1 MEGLVNFTVRGR
13 EVLSTLVENSMT
25 WLATSGLQIILVVIG
40 TWIALTI
47 SRRMLN
53 QVHRSIAGK
62 RGDAERVKRADTLTG
77 ILGTLIWAALFL
89 AAGMMV
95 LKEIGVDITPI
106 LAVAGLGGLAI
117 GFGAQNL
124 VRDVITGFFLLA
136 EDQIRVGDIVEAG
149 GKSGEV
155 VSLGLRTV
163 RMRALDGTLHIIPNG
178 NITTVS
184 NMTKDHAFALANVG
198 VAYREDTDQV
208 FKVIAE
214 IGAQLRQ
221 DKEFSASIIED
232 MEIHGV
238 TTFADSAVI
247 IRCRMK
253 TLPGAQWMVLREF
266 NRRMKKRFDELNI
279 EIPFPHMTLYAGE
292 GKRGEAPSLP
302 VSVQDK
308 AA

>member
-1 MEGLVNFTVRGR
+1 
-13 EVLSTLVENSMT
+13 
-25 WLATSGLQIILVVIG
+25 
-40 TWIALTI
+40 
-47 SRRMLN
+47 
-53 QVHRSIAGK
+53 
-62 RGDAERVKRADTLTG
+62 
-77 ILGTLIWAALFL
+77 
-89 AAGMMV
+89 MV
-95 LKEIGVDITPI
+95 LREIGVDIAPL

-184 NMTKDHAFALANVG
+184 NMTKDYAFALANVG
-198 VAYREDTDQV
+198 VAYRENTDEV

-214 IGAQLRQ
+214 VGADLRQ
-221 DKEFSASIIED
+221 DEAFSGSITGD
-232 MEIHGV
+232 MEVHGV
-238 TTFADSAVI
+238 TTFADSSVV

-253 TLPGAQWMVLREF
+253 TLPGSQWMVLREF
-266 NRRMKKRFDELNI
+266 NRRLKQRFDALGI
-279 EIPFPHMTLYAGE
+279 EIPFPHMTVYAGE

>member
-1 MEGLVNFTVRGR
+1 MEGLVNFTARSR
-13 EVLSTLVENSMT
+13 EVLISLTENAMT
-25 WLATSGLQIILVVIG
+25 WLATSGLQIILIIFG
-40 TWIALTI
+40 AWIALTV
-47 SRRMLN
+47 SRRLLN
-53 QVHRSIAGK
+53 RVHRGIAGK
-62 RGDAERVKRADTLTG
+62 DQDAERVKRADTLTG

-95 LKEIGVDITPI
+95 LKEVGVDIAPI
-106 LAVAGLGGLAI
+106 IAVAGLGGLAI

-149 GKSGEV
+149 GLSGEV

-178 NITTVS
+178 NVTTVS
-184 NMTKDHAFALANVG
+184 NMTKDYGYALANVG

-208 FKVIAE
+208 FDIIEEVGAE
-214 IGAQLRQ
+214 LRN
-221 DKEFSASIIED
+221 DATFASEITED
-232 MEIHGV
+232 MEVHGI
-238 TTFADSAVI
+238 TSFADSAVI

-253 TLPGAQWMVLREF
+253 TLPGSQWMVLREF
-266 NRRMKKRFDELNI
+266 NRRLKKRFDAANI

-292 GKRGEAPSLP
+292 GKGGDAPVLP
-302 VSVQDK
+302 IQMQDK

>member
-1 MEGLVNFTVRGR
+1 MDDLVNLTARSRDAMATV
-13 EVLSTLVENSMT
+13 VEGALT
-25 WLATSGLQIILVVIG
+25 WLATSGLQIVLILIG
-40 TWIALTI
+40 AWVAMLV
-47 SRRMLN
+47 SRKLLN
-53 QVHRSIAGK
+53 RVHKTIAGK
-62 RGDAERVKRADTLTG
+62 HGDIERVKRADTLTG
-77 ILGTLIWAALFL
+77 ILGTVLWMLLFL

-95 LKEIGVDITPI
+95 LKEIGVDIAPI

-136 EDQIRVGDIVEAG
+136 EDQIRVGDIIEAG

-155 VSLGLRTV
+155 MSLGLRTV

-184 NMTKDHAFALANVG
+184 NMTKDYGYALANVG

-208 FKVIAE
+208 FKVIEEVGADLRSDAE
-214 IGAQLRQ
+214 YGP
-221 DKEFSASIIED
+221 SITDD
-232 MEIHGV
+232 MELHGI
-238 TTFADSAVI
+238 TTFGDSAVV

-253 TLPGAQWMVLREF
+253 TQPGDQWHVLREF
-266 NRRMKKRFDELNI
+266 NRRLKKRFDALDI
-279 EIPFPHMTLYAGE
+279 EIPFPHMTLYAGQTKQ
-292 GKRGEAPSLP
+292 GDTPALPLSL
-302 VSVQDK
+302 DK